1 MKKIL
6 YIILVAA
13 VLTAT
18 SAYVKKHAVPR
29 QPEEQTAVTAAISAS
44 SATEM
49 SKDKCVCDS
58 ECLCEENDTEC
69 DCTQT
74 KSVCSC
80 EQENGQVITVE
91 SVDTNIDE
99 IEELDH
105 EETSDEEETI
115 LQG

>member
-6 YIILVAA
+6 YIILIAV
-13 VLTAT
+13 VLTSVSTYVKNHTTPKQPEAQT
-18 SAYVKKHAVPR
+18 SA
-29 QPEEQTAVTAAISAS
+29 AAPANS
-44 SATEM
+44 ENNM

-69 DCTQT
+69 ECTQT
-74 KSVCSC
+74 KSVCTC
-80 EQENGQVITVE
+80 EQEDGQVITVE

-115 LQG
+115 LKE